1 MDFWTTLQVLILGT
15 VEGLTEFL
23 PVSST
28 GHQIIAADLLDFGGE
43 RAMAFNIIIQLGA
56 VLAVVWEFRRK
67 ILEIIT
73 GLPTERNAQRFS
85 LNVLI
90 GFLPAVVLG
99 VMFADSIHAHLFNPI
114 TVAIALVVGGIVM
127 LWAEQREHVVR
138 IVHIDDM
145 RWTDALKVGFAQCLA
160 MIPGTSRSGSTIIG
174 GLLFGLSRKVATEYS
189 FFLAMPTMVGAAVYS
204 GFKYRHLFQ
213 ASDLPVF
220 ILGFVVA
227 FFFAMIAVRGL
238 LKFIANHS
246 YAVFAW
252 YRIGFGLLIL
262 VTWWLGWIQWSD
274 QP

>member
-1 MDFWTTLQVLILGT
+1 MDFWTTLQVLILGM

-99 VMFADSIHAHLFNPI
+99 VMFADSIHAHLLI
-114 TVAIALVVGGIVM
+114 
-127 LWAEQREHVVR
+127 RS
-138 IVHIDDM
+138 
-145 RWTDALKVGFAQCLA
+145 RW
-160 MIPGTSRSGSTIIG
+160 P
-174 GLLFGLSRKVATEYS
+174 
-189 FFLAMPTMVGAAVYS
+189 
-204 GFKYRHLFQ
+204 
-213 ASDLPVF
+213 
-220 ILGFVVA
+220 
-227 FFFAMIAVRGL
+227 
-238 LKFIANHS
+238 
-246 YAVFAW
+246 
-252 YRIGFGLLIL
+252 
-262 VTWWLGWIQWSD
+262 
-274 QP
+274 